1 MCIVY
6 LQLELEAWRSGC
18 GKQQSDER
26 RDSENPH
33 TAKEKLQR
41 KTETQN
47 SLKTGAIPLHI
58 YLCSSLCS
66 LYFYVLSFL
75 FIALEA
81 DWKPF
86 YSHMALERLKYSIV
100 WAQHPF

>member
-6 LQLELEAWRSGC
+6 LQLELEAWRSGR
-18 GKQQSDER
+18 GRQQSGGYK
-26 RDSENPH
+26 DSEDPH
-33 TAKEKLQR
+33 SAKGKFQS

-58 YLCSSLCS
+58 YLCSFLCS

-86 YSHMALERLKYSIV
+86 YPHTALERLKYSNV